1 MPHSFEHSILNTR
14 IKMKVTSTL
23 FALAGAAAAAP
34 YAEYKDYPVSTPVS
48 HVMSE
53 KRTIETDTQTG
64 VLVGQALHS
73 QPNLL

>member
-1 MPHSFEHSILNTR
+1 
-14 IKMKVTSTL
+14 MKVTSTL

-48 HVMSE
+48 HVIFKKCAM
-53 KRTIETDTQTG
+53 ETDTYTG
-64 VLVGQALHS
+64 VLCFDIVGQALHS

>member
-1 MPHSFEHSILNTR
+1 
-14 IKMKVTSTL
+14 MKVTSTL

-34 YAEYKDYPVSTPVS
+34 YAEYKDYPVS

>member
-1 MPHSFEHSILNTR
+1 
-14 IKMKVTSTL
+14 MKVTSTL

-34 YAEYKDYPVSTPVS
+34 YAEYKDYPVVS

-53 KRTIETDTQTG
+53 KCTIETDTQTG

-73 QPNLL
+73 YPDLL